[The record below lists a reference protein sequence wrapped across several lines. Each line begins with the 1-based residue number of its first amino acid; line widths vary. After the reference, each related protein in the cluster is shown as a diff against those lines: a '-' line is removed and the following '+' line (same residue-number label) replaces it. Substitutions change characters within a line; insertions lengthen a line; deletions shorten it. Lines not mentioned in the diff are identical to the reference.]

1 MSSAQHIFPAAVAA
15 AWIASSHPPRHAWRW
30 EDAQSRNSISK
41 GSNLCSRILRRR
53 TLCGLPRYYGAD
65 VGPTGIAVVEVSRL
79 TARVARFRKAD
90 SSIDLVQRV
99 AKAAMASS
107 TSGEIVSLISPYSAR
122 SPLTACWKR

>member
-15 AWIASSHPPRHAWRW
+15 AWIASSHPPRHALRW

-90 SSIDLVQRV
+90 SSIDLV
-99 AKAAMASS
+99 
-107 TSGEIVSLISPYSAR
+107 SG
-122 SPLTACWKR
+122 